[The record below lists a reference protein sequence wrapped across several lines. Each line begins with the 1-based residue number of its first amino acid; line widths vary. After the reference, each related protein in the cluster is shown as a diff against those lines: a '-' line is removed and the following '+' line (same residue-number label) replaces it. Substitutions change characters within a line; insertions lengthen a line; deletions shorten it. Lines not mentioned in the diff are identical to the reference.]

1 MHCSME
7 SFHSQLQGSHS
18 CSSWVSNA
26 APVSLPLMIQPQ
38 KGHACIRTLHSPNP
52 FCILMKVKVF
62 TDVVRFFQWSQAEYW
77 FQSSSDHQVKSARWI
92 SLSLHDLL
100 AFPSGLL
107 RCTSQ
112 QHTHVFPLATL
123 VVTCSILKKHITTLK
138 LTYLTVKRMF
148 HQSNRALVR
157 FFRADDALEIF
168 KLHYFMSW

>member
-1 MHCSME
+1 MIAGRVLISEQFRSSGKICTVD
-7 SFHSQLQGSHS
+7 LSH
-18 CSSWVSNA
+18 
-26 APVSLPLMIQPQ
+26 P
-38 KGHACIRTLHSPNP
+38 
-52 FCILMKVKVF
+52 
-62 TDVVRFFQWSQAEYW
+62 
-77 FQSSSDHQVKSARWI
+77 
-92 SLSLHDLL
+92 LHDLL

-168 KLHYFMSW
+168 KLHYFMS